1 MFEDDDGERQTSSLR
16 GRLSDVFFPALL
28 AGSQEELGKR
38 LGSRAKIYNPI
49 FGAAAGTT
57 EVATRLKEL
66 AGWLSDQSAAFTASS
81 TVVGI
86 DRDVTEGMLSIRL
99 SGEHIELPVA
109 LIMERKKARE
119 VDLRVY
125 HATLPLKRWQ
135 AARPARGHSEKDAAV
150 PAHVAE
156 HLALLRLGDVD
167 ALVAGFETEGS
178 VRDGT
183 GKVHAR
189 VGGGMHEF
197 YVKLLQSG
205 PAANDWQPVVISV
218 ADDGRSCAVE
228 YETSKLRGGEIAPKE
243 GAMIFERG
251 DSGLFSSV
259 RIYDEAE

>member
-1 MFEDDDGERQTSSLR
+1 
-16 GRLSDVFFPALL
+16 V
-28 AGSQEELGKR
+28 
-38 LGSRAKIYNPI
+38 I
-49 FGAAAGTT
+49 
-57 EVATRLKEL
+57 
-66 AGWLSDQSAAFTASS
+66 
-81 TVVGI
+81 GI
-86 DRDVTEGMLSIRL
+86 DRDVTEGTLSIRL
-99 SGEHIELPVA
+99 DGEHIELPVA

-125 HATLPLKRWQ
+125 HATLPLKWGQ
-135 AARPARGHSEKDAAV
+135 VARPRRGHSEKDPAV

-156 HLALLRLGDVD
+156 HLALMRLGDVD

-189 VGGGMHEF
+189 PGGAMQEF
-197 YVKLLQSG
+197 YVRLLQSG
-205 PAANDWQPVVISV
+205 PAANDWQPVVISI

-228 YETSKLRGGEIAPKE
+228 YETHKLRGGEIAPKE

>member
-1 MFEDDDGERQTSSLR
+1 MFEDDDGGRQTSSLR

-28 AGSQEELGKR
+28 SDSQEELGKR
-38 LGSRAKIYNPI
+38 LGSRAKIYAPI
-49 FGAAAGTT
+49 VGAAAGAV
-57 EVATRLKEL
+57 EVSRRLKEL
-66 AGWLSDQSAAFTASS
+66 AAWLSDHSAAFSAAS
-81 TVVGI
+81 TVVGV
-86 DRDVTEGMLSIRL
+86 DRDVTEGTLSMRVN
-99 SGEHIELPVA
+99 EQHIELPVA
-109 LIMERKKARE
+109 LIMERRKARE
-119 VDLRVY
+119 VDLRIY
-125 HATLPLKRWQ
+125 HATLPLKCSQ
-135 AARPARGHSEKDAAV
+135 AARPARGPSEKDPAV

-156 HLALLRLGDVD
+156 HLALIRLGDVD
-167 ALVAGFETEGS
+167 ALVAGFETDGS

-189 VGGGMHEF
+189 TSGSMHAF

-218 ADDGRSCAVE
+218 VDDGRTCAVE

-251 DSGLFSSV
+251 ANGLLTSV

>member
-1 MFEDDDGERQTSSLR
+1 MFEDDDGGRQTSSLR

-28 AGSQEELGKR
+28 SDSQVELGKR

-49 FGAAAGTT
+49 FGAAAGPT
-57 EVATRLKEL
+57 EVPGRLKEL
-66 AGWLSDQSAAFTASS
+66 AEWLSDKSASFSTSC

-86 DRDVTEGMLSIRL
+86 DRDVTEGTLSMRL
-99 SGEHIELPVA
+99 DEQHIELPVA
-109 LIMERKKARE
+109 LVMERKKARE

-125 HATLPLKRWQ
+125 HATRPLTRWQ
-135 AARPARGHSEKDAAV
+135 AARPPRGQREKDPAV

-156 HLALLRLGDVD
+156 HLALIRLGDVD
-167 ALVAGFETEGS
+167 ALVAGFETDGS

-189 VGGGMHEF
+189 TSGAMHGF

-218 ADDGRSCAVE
+218 VDDGRTCAVE

-251 DSGLFSSV
+251 ASGLLTSV